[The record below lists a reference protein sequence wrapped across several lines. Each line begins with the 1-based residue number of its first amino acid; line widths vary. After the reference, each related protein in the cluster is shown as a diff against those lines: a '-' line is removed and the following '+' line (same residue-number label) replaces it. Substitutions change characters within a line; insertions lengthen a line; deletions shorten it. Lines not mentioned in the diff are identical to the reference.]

1 MWLVKQIVV
10 WVEFDSDGGTH
21 LVVCYTSIRNLAK
34 SMSPQCLDKVA
45 LTPEIEVNDYNVLDI
60 CQ

>member
-1 MWLVKQIVV
+1 
-10 WVEFDSDGGTH
+10 

-34 SMSPQCLDKVA
+34 SMSPQCLYKVA
-45 LTPEIEVNDYNVLDI
+45 LTPEIELNDYNVVDI